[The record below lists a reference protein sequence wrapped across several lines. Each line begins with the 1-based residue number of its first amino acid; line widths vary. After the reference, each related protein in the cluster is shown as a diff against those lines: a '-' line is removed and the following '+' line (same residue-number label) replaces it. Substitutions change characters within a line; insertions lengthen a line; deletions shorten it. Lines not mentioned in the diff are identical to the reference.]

1 MDKFIEVKDA
11 TRHANKHNEYRS
23 SSVDA
28 RQTPRVGFYLCFN
41 LFQNFEFFYSLKE
54 IGQRIPVD

>member
-28 RQTPRVGFYLCFN
+28 RQTSRVRFCFVFFQIN
-41 LFQNFEFFYSLKE
+41 LFGFFF
-54 IGQRIPVD
+54 VV